1 MSEQPSLINNDTK
14 VFITN
19 TLKKCHKVKETYY
32 NYMYNIGAFVFL
44 IALFGIILVI
54 KYRGKPTQQEKREKS
69 KKTKE
74 YILSK
79 IKIMQDVK
87 RQNSQDL
94 ITNLPKWES
103 GQDILNRKI
112 YR

>member
-1 MSEQPSLINNDTK
+1 M
-14 VFITN
+14 
-19 TLKKCHKVKETYY
+19 
-32 NYMYNIGAFVFL
+32 
-44 IALFGIILVI
+44 FGIILVI

>member
-1 MSEQPSLINNDTK
+1 MSEPNLVNTDTK
-14 VFITN
+14 FFISQ
-19 TLKKCHKVKETYY
+19 TLKKCHIVKETYY
-32 NYMYNIGAFVFL
+32 NYIYNIGAFIFL
-44 IALFGIILVI
+44 LVLFGTILII
-54 KYRGKPTQQEKREKS
+54 KYRGKATHEEKKEKS
-69 KKTKE
+69 RKQKQ

-103 GQDILNRKI
+103 DQDIINRKI

>member
-1 MSEQPSLINNDTK
+1 MSEPSLINDDTK
-14 VFITN
+14 LFIST

-32 NYMYNIGAFVFL
+32 NYIYNIGAFVFL
-44 IALFGIILVI
+44 VFLFGIILVI

>member
-1 MSEQPSLINNDTK
+1 MSEPNLVNTDTK
-14 VFITN
+14 FFIGQ
-19 TLKKCHKVKETYY
+19 TLKKCHLVKEQYY
-32 NYMYNIGAFVFL
+32 NYIYNIGAFIFL
-44 IALFGIILVI
+44 LVLFGTILII
-54 KYRGKPTQQEKREKS
+54 KYRGKPSKQEKNEKD
-69 KKTKE
+69 KKAKE

-103 GQDILNRKI
+103 PQDIMNRKI

>member
-1 MSEQPSLINNDTK
+1 MSEPNLINSDAK
-14 VFITN
+14 IFLSH
-19 TLKKCHKVKETYY
+19 TLKKCHKVKENYY
-32 NYMYNIGAFVFL
+32 NYVYNIIAFVFL

-54 KYRGKPTQQEKREKS
+54 KYRGKSSPQEIREKS

>member
-1 MSEQPSLINNDTK
+1 MSEPTLINTDTK
-14 VFITN
+14 IFISQ
-19 TLKKCHKVKETYY
+19 TLKKCHKVKENYY
-32 NYMYNIGAFVFL
+32 NYMYNIGGFIFF
-44 IALFGIILVI
+44 IILFGIILVI
-54 KYRGKPTQQEKREKS
+54 KYRGKPTHQEKQEKS

-103 GQDILNRKI
+103 NEDILNRKI